1 MTDSFIPID
10 SEQALI
16 LSHEMR
22 WKIMKLLFQGE
33 PLYAKQ
39 LAENLEVSESKIHY
53 HLAQL
58 RKVGLIKL
66 VGYHS
71 IKQGR
76 AKLLEPIGKH
86 FILSLVDHQTQHSEI
101 AYHKIFANRFY
112 RLGNF
117 NTRIVVGSSVPHG
130 KYDAISR
137 DGHLVGE
144 LCWYLGAHSSLKSL
158 SEKRNLVITDL
169 EYKEKKMKE
178 IPNLIL
184 IGGHITN
191 ELTATYNTV
200 LKNKFNIYFTEN
212 RIYSKEREFYNPEDG
227 LLAIFKN
234 PEDLSKWIL
243 ILAGVRSLGTRSA
256 IFSIINDCVEVFS
269 SNDEFVAVIKG
280 EINSKNELIGVKRL
294 FIEELN

>member
-1 MTDSFIPID
+1 MTDSFFPIN

-22 WKIMKLLFQGE
+22 WRIMKLLIQGE

-39 LAENLEVSESKIHY
+39 LAEVLKVSESKIHY

-58 RKVGLIKL
+58 RKAGLIKMI
-66 VGYHS
+66 GFHS

-76 AKLLEPIGKH
+76 AKLLEPIAKH
-86 FILSLVDHQTQHSEI
+86 FILSLVDHQIQQSEL
-101 AYHKIFANRFY
+101 AFQKIFVNRFY
-112 RLGNF
+112 YLGNF
-117 NTRIVVGSSVPHG
+117 NTQIVVGSSVPHG

-144 LCWYLGAHSSLKSL
+144 LCWYLGAHTSLKQFYDN
-158 SEKRNLVITDL
+158 ENLVVTDL
-169 EYKEKKMKE
+169 QYNEKKMKN

-191 ELTATYNTV
+191 ELTAKYNSV
-200 LKNKFNIYFTEN
+200 LKNKFNVYFTEN
-212 RIYSKEREFYNPEDG
+212 RIYSREREFYRPEEG

-234 PEDLSKWIL
+234 PADLSKWIL
-243 ILAGVRSLGTRSA
+243 ILAGVRSLGTKSA
-256 IFSIINDCVEVFS
+256 IFSIINNCVEVFS
-269 SNDEFVAVIKG
+269 DEDEFVTVIKG
-280 EINSKNELIGVKRL
+280 EINTKNELVGVKRL
-294 FIEELN
+294 FIEELK